1 MEEWMRGRPRP
12 TGAVGWA
19 AVAGLALLAAG
30 CSSSTEGALPQ
41 SVLDPA
47 GPIARAQDRL
57 WDIVFP
63 IAVIVF
69 VLVQALILV
78 AVVKFRD
85 RGDDRIPKQVAGN
98 TRLEVL
104 WTIIPALILVAIA
117 VPTVGTIFQ
126 LSTPAAEDALIVRV
140 VGKQY
145 WWQFE
150 YMNAG
155 PEPVRTANELHVPT
169 GREVFIELD
178 GLADN
183 EQGDVV
189 DVIHSF
195 WPARL
200 SGKQDYIPGHL
211 RTMKFVADEPGEYP
225 GQCAEFCGLSHA
237 DMRFTVIAHEPAEF
251 DEWLAAQASP
261 AAAATGDL
269 ALGSELVSRQG
280 CLSCHTIE
288 GHPDNADAR
297 TGPSL
302 THFAERAKFAGYTF
316 DRTDENV
323 RQWVR
328 DPQSLKLGAQM
339 PDYGAQAAGAGPLT
353 DQELDA
359 LVAYLQSLE

>member
-1 MEEWMRGRPRP
+1 MRGRPRS
-12 TGAVGWA
+12 TRAVGWA
-19 AVAGLALLAAG
+19 AVAGLALLAVS
-30 CSSSTEGALPQ
+30 CSSSGDGPLPQ

-47 GPIARAQDRL
+47 GPIARTQDRL
-57 WDIVFP
+57 WDLVFP
-63 IAVIVF
+63 IAVAVF
-69 VLVQALILV
+69 ILVQTMIIV
-78 AVVKFRD
+78 AVVRFRD
-85 RGDDRIPKQVAGN
+85 RGDDRPPKQVAGN

-104 WTIIPALILVAIA
+104 WTIIPSLILVVIA
-117 VPTVGTIFQ
+117 VPTVATIFQ
-126 LSTPAAEDALIVRV
+126 LSTPPVEDALRVRV

-155 PEPVRTANELHVPT
+155 SEPVRTAGELHVPT
-169 GREVFIELD
+169 GREVFVELD
-178 GLADN
+178 GRADN

-200 SGKQDYIPGHL
+200 AGKQDYVPGHM
-211 RTMKFVADEPGEYP
+211 RTMKFTAATPGEYP

-237 DMRFTVIAHEPAEF
+237 DMRFTVIAHEPADF
-251 DEWLAAQASP
+251 DRWLESQVTPAVAAQGN
-261 AAAATGDL
+261 AARGA
-269 ALGSELVSRQG
+269 ELMTRQG
-280 CLSCHTIE
+280 CFSCHTVE

-302 THFAERAKFAGYTF
+302 THFASRQRFAGYTY

-323 RQWVR
+323 EQWIR

-339 PDYGAQAAGAGPLT
+339 PDYGNPAAGAAPLT
-353 DQELDA
+353 QQELDD